1 MCVCEITNKGKQ
13 HRSTLGPS
21 SLWVQLLVVLCLRSI
36 KATLSCC
43 CSAEMMSQIE
53 LAMFVLH
60 IFIFFCFAVRCLLTV
75 RYRGIVAL
83 GLLPQTAGMCATVRV
98 STLPPAACACCDVTV
113 FHRLSAAQTAYRYWL
128 INLIYLWPV
137 AVSLGETLANT
148 IRYCVRIAVHS
159 LFQWR
164 LFFSFC
170 HFQVCL
176 CVLDLTIK
184 YKSWD
189 FIKVGFFSDFTHNLG
204 MFKCYHIVFIK
215 PATHWLM
222 LLIIS

>member
-1 MCVCEITNKGKQ
+1 MFKEHKSYVILLLFRRNDVTNRAGYVCFTYF
-13 HRSTLGPS
+13 L
-21 SLWVQLLVVLCLRSI
+21 
-36 KATLSCC
+36 
-43 CSAEMMSQIE
+43 
-53 LAMFVLH
+53 
-60 IFIFFCFAVRCLLTV
+60 FCFAVRCLLTV

-164 LFFSFC
+164 LFLFLPLSSVF
-170 HFQVCL
+170 VC
-176 CVLDLTIK
+176 I
-184 YKSWD
+184 
-189 FIKVGFFSDFTHNLG
+189 GFND
-204 MFKCYHIVFIK
+204 KI
-215 PATHWLM
+215 
-222 LLIIS
+222 